1 MKLLDGAEL
10 LGVHSNRQEVLR
22 AVFEMASF
30 TQLNKQTNETNKP
43 NRSIRISG
51 GIFVKNGE

>member
-22 AVFEMASF
+22 AVFE
-30 TQLNKQTNETNKP
+30 
-43 NRSIRISG
+43 
-51 GIFVKNGE
+51 NGKLHAIE